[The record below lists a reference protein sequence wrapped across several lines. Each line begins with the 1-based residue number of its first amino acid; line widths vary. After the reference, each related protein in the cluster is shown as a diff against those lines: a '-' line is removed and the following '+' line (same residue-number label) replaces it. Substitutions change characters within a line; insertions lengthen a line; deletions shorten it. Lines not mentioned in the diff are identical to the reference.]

1 MSIKHEEI
9 RSLLSFFE
17 KSGWEELRFEADG
30 VRIAVSKNGSLA
42 DHAGPTVTT
51 AVNNPSS
58 AAPALP
64 RPNSPATVSIATSA
78 DLAPGQVYLR
88 APSLGVVWG
97 RPKPGAPSFIEV
109 DQMVE
114 VGTTVCLIEVMKLFT
129 QMDSTVRGKVV
140 RCLVTDGEMVEHD
153 TPVFIVEVV

>member
-1 MSIKHEEI
+1 M
-9 RSLLSFFE
+9 
-17 KSGWEELRFEADG
+17 
-30 VRIAVSKNGSLA
+30 A

-109 DQMVE
+109 GQMVE